1 MSLFQRGL
9 ALALF
14 LFSGSSFASTACANF
29 FLAGTPPVV
38 DASMTTRTTEVCHTE
53 YVIFDSGVTKGP
65 LYSAQHLTA
74 AQVAGSETI
83 SRTGSFHQ
91 ETGIPAA
98 DRSQTTDYTNSGYDR
113 GHMTPAGD
121 ESTIDSEK
129 ESFSMGNIVPQDHKL
144 NTGNWEKIEQQ
155 VRQLATNLGSIYVVT
170 GPAFSASAIP
180 TIGKDGVAIPEYT
193 WKAVYEPGI
202 GAAAYVCTN
211 DDNETCNVVSINDLI
226 TLSGVDPFP
235 VLGSAMKS
243 SPINLPLP

>member
-1 MSLFQRGL
+1 M
-9 ALALF
+9 
-14 LFSGSSFASTACANF
+14 
-29 FLAGTPPVV
+29 PPVV
-38 DASMTTRTTEVCHTE
+38 DAAITTRTTEVCHTE

-74 AQVAGSETI
+74 DQVAGSETI

-98 DRSQTTDYTNSGYDR
+98 DRSQTSDYTNSGYDR

-121 ESTIDSEK
+121 ESTVDSEK

-155 VRQLATNLGSIYVVT
+155 VRQLATKLGSVYVVT
-170 GPAFSASAIP
+170 GPAFSDSSIP
-180 TIGKDGVAIPEYT
+180 TIGKDGVAVPDYT
-193 WKAVYEPGI
+193 WKAVYEPGS

-211 DDNETCNVVSINDLI
+211 DDNETCEVVSIDAVT

-235 VLGSAMKS
+235 ALSSTVKS
-243 SPINLPLP
+243 NPISLPLPAAATN

>member
-1 MSLFQRGL
+1 MSIVQRCL
-9 ALALF
+9 ALGLF
-14 LFSGSSFASTACANF
+14 LVSGASLASSVCPNF
-29 FLAGTPPVV
+29 FIAGGAPTL
-38 DASMTTRTTEVCHTE
+38 DASLTTRTTEVCHTE
-53 YVIFDSGVTKGP
+53 YVILDSGVTKGP

-74 AQVAGSETI
+74 AQVAGANAI

-91 ETGIPAA
+91 ETEIPVA
-98 DRSQTTDYTNSGYDR
+98 DRSQTSDYTNSGYDR

-144 NTGNWEKIEQQ
+144 NIGIWAKIEAD
-155 VRQLATNLGSIYVVT
+155 VRVLATNLGDVYVVT
-170 GPAFSASAIP
+170 GPAFSASSIP
-180 TIGKDGVAIPEYT
+180 TIGKDAVAVPEYT

-211 DDNETCNVVSINDLI
+211 DDDETCNVVSINDVI

-235 VLGSAMKS
+235 MLGSAIKS
-243 SPINLPLP
+243 NPIDLPLP